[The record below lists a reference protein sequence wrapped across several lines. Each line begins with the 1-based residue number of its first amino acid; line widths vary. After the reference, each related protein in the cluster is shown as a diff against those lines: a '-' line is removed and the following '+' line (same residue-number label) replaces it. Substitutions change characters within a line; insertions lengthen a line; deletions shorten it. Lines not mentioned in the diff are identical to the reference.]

1 MFSNVFLTV
10 EVKLI
15 WIDKLFH

>member
-1 MFSNVFLTV
+1 MV